1 MPVVNMFSGLHC
13 RGEET
18 ARNVADGRG
27 CPLIED
33 GALIERAAV
42 LSGLKE
48 DNFRRAMYEK
58 ESIFNKF
65 SHDRERSVAHLRL
78 AMARILVENED
89 LVYHGFGSHLVPRTI
104 THVLNVCLIA
114 GMNYRVDLAMK
125 EQGLSEREAQALI
138 RRHDASA
145 IRWVDYLG
153 GKDAWEPGLYD
164 VLAPMDKTEP
174 ARVAGLILANAGGQP
189 VQVTPRSRAAAADF
203 EMAARVE
210 LKLAESGHNTGA
222 VSVEAKEGEVTIR
235 INKPVIRLQRLED
248 ELTDLAGK
256 VEGAKQVR
264 VEPGPGFYQADVYRR
279 ADFELP
285 SKVLLVD
292 DEREFVQTLSE
303 RLMLR
308 EIGSAVV
315 HDGAEALRVAAED
328 EPEVIVLDLKMP
340 GIDGIEVLRRLK
352 RDHPKVEVIILTG
365 HGSERDRDLCLE
377 LGAFAYLEKPVDV
390 DELSRAMREAYDRVR
405 TRQG

>member
-1 MPVVNMFSGLHC
+1 LHC

-18 ARNVADGRG
+18 AREVAEGLN
-27 CPLIED
+27 CPLLED
-33 GALIERAAV
+33 GALIERAV
-42 LSGLKE
+42 VSSGLKE

-65 SHDRERSVAHLRL
+65 SRDRERSAAHLRL
-78 AMARILVENED
+78 AMAGTLMENEEM
-89 LVYHGFGSHLVPRTI
+89 VYHGFGSHLIPRSI

-114 GMNYRVDLAMK
+114 GINYRVDLAMK
-125 EQGLSEREAQALI
+125 EQELSEREALALI

-145 IRWVDYLG
+145 IRWVDYLE
-153 GKDAWEPGLYD
+153 GKNAWEPGLYD
-164 VLAPMDKTEP
+164 VLAPMDKTGP
-174 ARVAGLILANAGGQP
+174 SRVTGLILANAAGKP
-189 VQVTPRSRAAAADF
+189 VQVTPDSRAAVADF
-203 EMAARVE
+203 VLAARVE
-210 LKLAESGHNTGA
+210 VKLAEAGHNTGA
-222 VSVEAKEGEVTIR
+222 VSVAAKGGNVTIR
-235 INKPVIRLQRLED
+235 IDKPVIRLQRLEN
-248 ELTDLAGK
+248 ELTELAGR
-256 VEGAKQVR
+256 VEGAKQVK

-315 HDGAEALRVAAED
+315 HDGEEALRVAAED

-405 TRQG
+405 IGRE